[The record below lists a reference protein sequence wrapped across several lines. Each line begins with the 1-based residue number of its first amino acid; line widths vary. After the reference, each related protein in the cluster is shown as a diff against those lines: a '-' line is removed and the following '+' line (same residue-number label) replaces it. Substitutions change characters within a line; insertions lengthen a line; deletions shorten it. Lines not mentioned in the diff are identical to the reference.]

1 MGGYRGINEGLSH
14 RLEPRKRAFLVQT
27 HEPAIASDTRREHAA
42 SSAAQRRQRRLAR
55 QRRGWAGRLSIIRVG
70 QGDALPAGR
79 ATGPLRDPLTG
90 SER

>member
-42 SSAAQRRQRRLAR
+42 SSAAQATAPCPAAPRV
-55 QRRGWAGRLSIIRVG
+55 GRLSIIRVG